1 MLTRMLSGRSIL
13 VTGGSSGIGREL
25 VRQYAANGARV
36 LTTARREALL
46 LETIAGF
53 DLDRIAAVPADVGS
67 RAGRDV
73 IATAAKRFSPID
85 VVVHAAGALGP
96 RTPLANYPEDAWH
109 EVFHIN
115 TTSVHLLHQQ
125 LLAWLS
131 PTATIIGVSSSVG
144 RKGRGEWGM
153 YAISKA
159 ALEAWLDVLADE
171 WAGPVYS
178 VNPGGTA
185 TPMRAVAMP
194 DEDPGTIPSAADI
207 APIFLR
213 LARATPGAPSGEK
226 FNARDFVGTDP
237 WAVAEPEGSTL
248 G

>member
-1 MLTRMLSGRSIL
+1 MLSDRSIL

-25 VRQYAANGARV
+25 VRQYAAHGARV
-36 LTTARREALL
+36 LAIARRESGL
-46 LETIAGF
+46 LETIEG
-53 DLDRIAAVPADVGS
+53 LDPGRVFSGPADLGS
-67 RAGRDV
+67 RTGREIV
-73 IATAAKRFSPID
+73 ATEAIRLSSID
-85 VVVHAAGALGP
+85 VVVHAAGVLGP
-96 RTPLANYPEDAWH
+96 KASLADYPEAAWH

-115 TTSVHLLHQQ
+115 TTAVHLLHQQ
-125 LLAWLS
+125 VIPLLS

-144 RKGRGEWGM
+144 RKGRGGWGM

-159 ALEAWLDVLADE
+159 AQESWLEVLADE

-185 TPMRAVAMP
+185 TPMRAEAMP
-194 DEDPGTIPSAADI
+194 EEDPTTIPTPADI

-213 LARATPGAPSGEK
+213 LARADPGARTGEK
-226 FNARDFVGTDP
+226 FNARDFIGSDP
-237 WAVAEPEGSTL
+237 WAVAQRGGRAL

>member
-1 MLTRMLSGRSIL
+1 MLSDRSIL

-25 VRQYAANGARV
+25 VRQYAAQGARV
-36 LTTARREALL
+36 LTTARRESALL
-46 LETIAGF
+46 QTIEG
-53 DLDRIAAVPADVGS
+53 LDADRVIAVPADLG
-67 RAGRDV
+67 GRTGREV
-73 IATAAKRFSPID
+73 VATEALRISPID

-96 RTPLANYPEDAWH
+96 KATLADYPEAAWH

-115 TTSVHLLHQQ
+115 TTAVHLLHQQ
-125 LLAWLS
+125 LAPLLS

-159 ALEAWLDVLADE
+159 ALEGWLEVLADE

-185 TPMRAVAMP
+185 TPMRAEAMP
-194 DEDPGTIPSAADI
+194 DEDPSTIPTPADI
-207 APIFLR
+207 MPIFLR
-213 LARATPGAPSGEK
+213 LSRRDPEEQTGTKFDARE
-226 FNARDFVGTDP
+226 FIDTDP
-237 WAVAEPEGSTL
+237 WRQQTHTASQ
-248 G
+248 

>member
-1 MLTRMLSGRSIL
+1 MLSDRSIL

-25 VRQYAANGARV
+25 VRQYVAAGARV
-36 LTTARREALL
+36 LTTARRESGL
-46 LETIAGF
+46 LETIEG
-53 DLDRIAAVPADVGS
+53 LDAERAYIVPADLGS
-67 RAGRDV
+67 RTGRELITTEALR
-73 IATAAKRFSPID
+73 IAPID

-96 RTPLANYPEDAWH
+96 KAKLADYPEDAWH

-115 TTSVHLLHQQ
+115 ATAVHLLHQQ
-125 LLAWLS
+125 LVPLLS

-159 ALEAWLDVLADE
+159 ALEGWLEVLADE

-185 TPMRAVAMP
+185 TPMRAEAMP
-194 DEDPGTIPSAADI
+194 DEDPATIPAPADI
-207 APIFLR
+207 MPIFLR
-213 LARATPGAPSGEK
+213 LARSNPDAPSGAK
-226 FNARDFVGTDP
+226 FDARDHVGTDP
-237 WAVAEPEGSTL
+237 WSLAQTES
-248 G
+248 

>member
-1 MLTRMLSGRSIL
+1 MLSDRSIL

-25 VRQYAANGARV
+25 VRQYAAQGARV
-36 LTTARREALL
+36 LTTARRESALL
-46 LETIAGF
+46 QTIEG
-53 DLDRIAAVPADVGS
+53 LDADRVIAVPADLGS
-67 RAGRDV
+67 RTGREV
-73 IATAAKRFSPID
+73 VATEALRISPID

-96 RTPLANYPEDAWH
+96 KAWLADYPEAAWH

-115 TTSVHLLHQQ
+115 TTAVHLLHQQ
-125 LLAWLS
+125 LVPLLS

-159 ALEAWLDVLADE
+159 ALEAWLEVLADE

-185 TPMRAVAMP
+185 TPMRAEAMP
-194 DEDPGTIPSAADI
+194 DEDPNTIPTPSDI
-207 APIFLR
+207 MPIFLR
-213 LARATPGAPSGEK
+213 LARRDPGAPTGEK
-226 FNARDFVGTDP
+226 FDAREFIDTDP
-237 WAVAEPEGSTL
+237 WRQQTHTANQ
-248 G
+248 

>member
-1 MLTRMLSGRSIL
+1 MLSDRSIL

-25 VRQYAANGARV
+25 VRQYVAAGARV
-36 LTTARREALL
+36 LTTARRESDL
-46 LETIAGF
+46 LETIEG
-53 DLDRIAAVPADVGS
+53 LDAERAYIVPADLGS
-67 RAGRDV
+67 RTGRELITTEALR
-73 IATAAKRFSPID
+73 IAPID

-96 RTPLANYPEDAWH
+96 KAKLADYPEDAWH

-115 TTSVHLLHQQ
+115 ATAVHLLHQQ
-125 LLAWLS
+125 LVPLLS

-159 ALEAWLDVLADE
+159 ALEGWLEVLADE

-185 TPMRAVAMP
+185 TPMRAEAMP
-194 DEDPGTIPSAADI
+194 DEDPATIPAPADI
-207 APIFLR
+207 MPIFLR
-213 LARATPGAPSGEK
+213 LARPDPGHPTGGK
-226 FNARDFVGTDP
+226 FDARDHVGTDP
-237 WAVAEPEGSTL
+237 WSLARTES
-248 G
+248 

>member
-1 MLTRMLSGRSIL
+1 MLSDRSIL

-25 VRQYAANGARV
+25 VRQYAAQGARV
-36 LTTARREALL
+36 LTTARRESALL
-46 LETIAGF
+46 QTIEG
-53 DLDRIAAVPADVGS
+53 LDADRVIAVPADLGS
-67 RAGRDV
+67 RTGREV
-73 IATAAKRFSPID
+73 VATEALRISPID

-96 RTPLANYPEDAWH
+96 KATLADYPEAAWH

-115 TTSVHLLHQQ
+115 TTAVHLLHQQ
-125 LLAWLS
+125 LVPLLS

-159 ALEAWLDVLADE
+159 ALEGWLEVLADE

-185 TPMRAVAMP
+185 TPMRAEAMP
-194 DEDPGTIPSAADI
+194 DEDPSTIPTPGDI
-207 APIFLR
+207 MPIFLR
-213 LARATPGAPSGEK
+213 LSRRAPEEPTGAKFDAREFIDSDPWRQQTPGASQ
-226 FNARDFVGTDP
+226 
-237 WAVAEPEGSTL
+237 
-248 G
+248 

>member
-1 MLTRMLSGRSIL
+1 MLSDRSIL

-25 VRQYAANGARV
+25 VRQYVAAGARV
-36 LTTARREALL
+36 LTTARREAGL
-46 LETIAGF
+46 LETIDGLDPERVF
-53 DLDRIAAVPADVGS
+53 IVPSDLGSRTGRELITTEALRIA
-67 RAGRDV
+67 
-73 IATAAKRFSPID
+73 PID

-96 RTPLANYPEDAWH
+96 KSRLADYPEDAWH

-115 TTSVHLLHQQ
+115 ATAVHLLHQQ
-125 LLAWLS
+125 LIPLLS

-159 ALEAWLDVLADE
+159 ALEGWLEVLADE

-185 TPMRAVAMP
+185 TPMRAEAMP
-194 DEDPGTIPSAADI
+194 EEDPATIPAPADI
-207 APIFLR
+207 MPIFLR
-213 LARATPGAPSGEK
+213 LARSNPNAPTGTK
-226 FNARDFVGTDP
+226 FDARDSIGINP
-237 WAVAEPEGSTL
+237 WSLAPNEG
-248 G
+248 

>member
-1 MLTRMLSGRSIL
+1 MLSDRSVL

-25 VRQYAANGARV
+25 VRQYVAAGARV
-36 LTTARREALL
+36 LTTARRESGL
-46 LETIAGF
+46 LETIEG
-53 DLDRIAAVPADVGS
+53 LDAERAYIVPADLGS
-67 RAGRDV
+67 RTGRELITTEALR
-73 IATAAKRFSPID
+73 IAPID

-96 RTPLANYPEDAWH
+96 KAKLADYPEDAWH

-115 TTSVHLLHQQ
+115 ATAVHLLHQQ
-125 LLAWLS
+125 LVPLLS

-159 ALEAWLDVLADE
+159 ALEGWLEVLADE

-185 TPMRAVAMP
+185 TPMRAEAMP
-194 DEDPGTIPSAADI
+194 DEDPATIPAPADI
-207 APIFLR
+207 MPIFLR
-213 LARATPGAPSGEK
+213 LARSNPDEASGTK
-226 FNARDFVGTDP
+226 FDARDYVGADP
-237 WAVAEPEGSTL
+237 WALAPNGD
-248 G
+248 